1 MAAAR
6 YWRAARY
13 GIRPGD
19 DYYYKSP
26 TEDKYNFLGKV
37 LPERDNNG
45 QFRFQIE
52 PPDMPDSVR
61 DGNGLFTRRSATR
74 DVGISTGGKSRRR
87 RKTRKTR
94 KTRKSKRRRR
104 Y

>member
-13 GIRPGD
+13 GIRPGN

-26 TEDKYNFLGKV
+26 IEEKYIYLGEV

-61 DGNGLFTRRSATR
+61 EGNGLFHRISATR
-74 DVGISTGGKSRRR
+74 SVGTQSGGKSRRR
-87 RKTRKTR
+87 RRKNTR
-94 KTRKSKRRRR
+94 KTRKSRRRR